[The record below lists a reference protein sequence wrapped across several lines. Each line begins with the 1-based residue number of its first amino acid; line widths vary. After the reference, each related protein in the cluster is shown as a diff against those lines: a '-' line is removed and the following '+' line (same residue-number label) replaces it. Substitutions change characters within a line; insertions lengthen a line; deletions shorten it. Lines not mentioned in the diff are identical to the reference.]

1 MVGCYHIKH
10 KTNKVQMK
18 IDQVILYKQRYQ
30 GSKVTFN
37 STKGAGKIV
46 KGIAIDTDSTSD
58 IVILRDD
65 DNFPHCVSLISLE
78 EI

>member
-1 MVGCYHIKH
+1 
-10 KTNKVQMK
+10 MK
-18 IDQVILYKQRYQ
+18 ADQVQLYKQRYQ
-30 GSKVTFN
+30 GSKVAFN
-37 STKGAGKIV
+37 SRKGVGKII
-46 KGIAIDTDSTSD
+46 KGIAVDKDNSLD

>member
-1 MVGCYHIKH
+1 
-10 KTNKVQMK
+10 MK
-18 IDQVILYKQRYQ
+18 IHQVVLYKQRYQ
-30 GSKVTFN
+30 GSKVAFN
-37 STKGAGKIV
+37 SRKGTGKIIR
-46 KGIAIDTDSTSD
+46 GIAVDTDSTLD